1 MPHARAALSD
11 ILAGLFRL
19 APAPAPRWPLAL
31 QAAAAMVTPIVVFTL
46 LGHPEMGYRT
56 AAGAFIVIHASA
68 LPAVERARVLP
79 VVGAGLLGAAALGI
93 VCAGSPA
100 LALAGL
106 VVVALVAAAGMYGF
120 ALGAP
125 GPIFFVL
132 VYGLSG
138 QISANL
144 DAAGS
149 LTYLGTIVLGMTFAY
164 LLTLIPLLWPRR
176 RRVSARSLRQLLPGP
191 SLSGVPG
198 TMFLRA
204 AIVTVAGTVIGAF
217 VDPQRTYWVVGAAL
231 GVVGVAVGRRLA
243 VARGLHRML
252 GTVAGAGVFLLI
264 APWGLEGLWLA
275 ATLGALQIVVELL
288 VVRNYGLALV
298 FITPLVLL
306 LTGAATGQLGT
317 DFVGER
323 VIDTLVGGAL
333 GAASGFL
340 HRPGHGALPLHRH

>member
-1 MPHARAALSD
+1 MSHARAAFSD

-19 APAPAPRWPLAL
+19 APTPAPRWPLAL

-46 LGHPEMGYRT
+46 LGLPEMGYR
-56 AAGAFIVIHASA
+56 AATGAFIVIHASA

-79 VVGAGLLGAAALGI
+79 VIGAGLLAAAALGV

-106 VVVALVAAAGMYGF
+106 LVVALVAAAGMYGF

-125 GPIFFVL
+125 GPLFFVL

-138 QISANL
+138 QIAAHL

-149 LTYLGTIVLGMTFAY
+149 LAYLGTIALGMAFAY
-164 LLTLIPLLWPRR
+164 LLTLTPLLRPDVRR
-176 RRVSARSLRQLLPGP
+176 TAARALRVLLPGP
-191 SLSGVPG
+191 SLTGVAG

-204 AIVTVAGTVIGAF
+204 AIVTVAGTAIGAV
-217 VDPQRTYWVVGAAL
+217 VDPQRTYWVVGAAV
-231 GVVGVAVGRRLA
+231 GVVGVAVGRRAA

-264 APWGLEGLWLA
+264 APWGIEGLWLA

-317 DFVGER
+317 EFVGER
-323 VIDTLVGGAL
+323 VIDTIVGGAL

-340 HRPGHGALPLHRH
+340 HRPGHGAAPAARH